1 MTKPHTLVAKLYKA
15 RYFPN
20 SSFFGSKIGHNSS
33 YTCRGI
39 WKARQIL
46 MHGCR
51 WCIIENGTSIKV
63 MGEPWL
69 RDKEGAWLPSPQVQG
84 VHSFTI
90 NDTILNMKLW
100 DKAKIG
106 SLFPL
111 NIANRIMETSL
122 FYMVEEN

>member
-1 MTKPHTLVAKLYKA
+1 
-15 RYFPN
+15 
-20 SSFFGSKIGHNSS
+20 
-33 YTCRGI
+33 
-39 WKARQIL
+39 

-69 RDKEGAWLPSPQVQG
+69 RDKQGAWLPSPQVQG